1 MASFL
6 KPLLVKVL
14 DDGKYY
20 ELIEELSY
28 YRESNKDD
36 IIIIPKGFIFDGA
49 TVPRIFWTI
58 IPPLGRYTRA
68 ACLHDYLIDVK
79 WRKEKVITRK
89 EADIIFL
96 ESMKAI
102 KVNKLLAY
110 TMYSAVRFYSIIKG
124 YK

>member
-14 DDGKYY
+14 DDGKNY
-20 ELIEELSY
+20 ELIEDLSY
-28 YRESNKDD
+28 YREKNKND
-36 IIIIPKGFIFDGA
+36 IITIPKGFTFDGA
-49 TVPRIFWTI
+49 TVPRIFWSI

-79 WRKEKVITRK
+79 WRKEKLITRK
-89 EADIIFL
+89 ECDYIFL
-96 ESMKAI
+96 ESMRAI
-102 KVNKLLAY
+102 KVNFILSY
-110 TMYSAVRFYSIIKG
+110 TMFYAVRFYSIIKG